1 MGDKLVSSAPVAEV
15 QRQTPL
21 FSMPGLS
28 RMAQEKRSKLM
39 NILIEKDILIK
50 VVPLYTW

>member
-1 MGDKLVSSAPVAEV
+1 MGDKLVSSAPVAGAE
-15 QRQTPL
+15 TNTSL
-21 FSMPGLS
+21 FYAGLS

-50 VVPLYTW
+50 VAPLYTW